1 MHVAAL
7 YLYPVKSLRG
17 FSTSQ
22 VTADRFGLEG
32 DRRFLVVDAQSHR
45 FLTQRALPQ
54 MARVATALTES
65 TLVLHAEDG
74 RSIELP
80 LHGSDGPRF
89 AVTIW
94 NDSVTAADCGD
105 DAAEFLTRTL
115 SHACRLV
122 RVGPDFQRPVR
133 NQTGNAAPRELCEH
147 EVGFADAY
155 PILVASESSLAD
167 LNDRLVARG
176 EDPVPMDR
184 FRPNIVIAG
193 CPAFAEDTWPRFRIG
208 ELILQ
213 STGPCSRCPVV
224 TTDQSTGVRGKE
236 PLTTL
241 ALYRRDPNEP
251 THVNFGQ
258 NVLNESKSGICRL
271 GDSVVLLQ

>member
-1 MHVAAL
+1 MHVTAL

-17 FSTSQ
+17 FSTPK
-22 VTADRFGLEG
+22 VTADRFGLQG
-32 DRRFLVVDAQSHR
+32 DRRFLVVDSQSRR

-65 TLVLHAEDG
+65 TLLLHSEDG
-74 RSIELP
+74 RSFELP
-80 LHGSDGPRF
+80 LLGSSGPK
-89 AVTIW
+89 ADVTIW

-105 DAAEFLTRTL
+105 EVAEFLTRTL
-115 SHACRLV
+115 AHACRLV
-122 RVGPDFQRPVR
+122 RVGPQFRRPVR
-133 NQTGNAAPRELCEH
+133 NQTDEATPPEPGLH

-155 PILVASESSLAD
+155 PILIASESSLAD

-176 EDPVPMDR
+176 EDSVPMDR
-184 FRPNIVIAG
+184 FRPNIVIAD

-208 ELILQ
+208 DLILR
-213 STGPCSRCPVV
+213 SAGPCSRCPVV

-241 ALYRRDPNEP
+241 ALYRRDLNEP
-251 THVNFGQ
+251 TKVNFGQ
-258 NVLNESKSGICRL
+258 NVINESKSGSCSL
-271 GDSVVLLQ
+271 GDPVTLF